1 MSSQDPYTYPGTD
14 ILTNTRGYQDRTR
27 LAVFEY
33 AMYLKRSLSMPL
45 VTDTPA
51 KYRELHRH
59 LFQDVYDWAGK
70 YRASDLAVDGRSG
83 VSPDRVPLAVTE
95 RFHQLEAMDG
105 LRNLS
110 ADRFARAAAT
120 HIAGLQEILPFRH
133 GNHQVSLLHMAQLA
147 RNAGH
152 EFELSRLDQD
162 LWTRAS
168 LKAGNNDERLMTHAI
183 ATLFPEV
190 RTMTPDQARREVLEL
205 RAPALGEISDRIDAL
220 QAAVKTGAGGGLV
233 TRELRGLRE
242 ERTALESDRQ
252 SGAVL
257 QRIDQAQKAGVTE
270 FQVLPGRNGSAQDA
284 VYAIGRAVARAT
296 ELAEDLRVAHAAESG
311 ISHATSRFDRASH
324 KLADPEGGAP
334 SQAATRSSGPGIG

>member
-1 MSSQDPYTYPGTD
+1 
-14 ILTNTRGYQDRTR
+14 
-27 LAVFEY
+27 
-33 AMYLKRSLSMPL
+33 MYLKRSLSMPL

-51 KYRELHRH
+51 KFRELHRH

-70 YRASDLAVDGRSG
+70 YRTSDLVVDGRTG
-83 VSPDRVPLAVTE
+83 VAPERVPLAITE

-110 ADRFARAAAT
+110 ADRFANAAAT

-133 GNHQVSLLHMAQLA
+133 GNQQVTLLHMAHLA

-152 EFELSRLDQD
+152 DFELSRIDHD

-168 LKAGNNDERLMTHAI
+168 AKAAVNDERLMSHAI

-242 ERTALESDRQ
+242 EKSALENDRQ
-252 SGAVL
+252 VGAIL
-257 QRIDQAQKAGVTE
+257 QRIDQAQKAGAAE

-284 VYAIGRAVARAT
+284 VYAIGRAVTRAT
-296 ELAEDLRVAHAAESG
+296 ELAEDLRAAHTREADISSG
-311 ISHATSRFDRASH
+311 QLRFDRASL
-324 KLADPEGGAP
+324 KLSGPERGADARAE
-334 SQAATRSSGPGIG
+334 TRSSGPRVG